1 MKEKEQ
7 TNNELQQ
14 RCIGME
20 SQLSASKKE
29 AKDCLNEHDVVLKA
43 NFNIA
48 QELRRVNGE
57 LKVGG
62 KTYTVCIEKCN
73 CRKSA
78 PKFDFSFTPVV
89 QLSSFVKPFHYD

>member
-1 MKEKEQ
+1 
-7 TNNELQQ
+7 
-14 RCIGME
+14 ME

-57 LKVGG
+57 LKETQMKCTELEG
-62 KTYTVCIEKCN
+62 KWVDISKSRPNWNNYAN
-73 CRKSA
+73 CRHSI
-78 PKFDFSFTPVV
+78 
-89 QLSSFVKPFHYD
+89 Q